1 MVVLAASTSV
11 AGWAAWGNVVVLGLV
26 GAVVTLVSLL
36 PLAMAND
43 DPGCGPLLRSGI
55 GQLITLAG
63 LVVSVVGGVWV
74 AEAASTRTGWAAL
87 EWGLSGWVMWAG
99 GYVVSVGLLLAMAR
113 LGRRRS

>member
-26 GAVVTLVSLL
+26 GAGVTLVSLL

-43 DPGCGPLLRSGI
+43 DPGCGPLVRSGI

-63 LVVSVVGGVWV
+63 LIGSVVGGVRV
-74 AEAASTRTGWAAL
+74 AEAATTSASWAAVG
-87 EWGLSGWVMWAG
+87 WGLGGWVTWAG

-113 LGRRRS
+113 LGGRR